1 MLVSFGAPAQGQ
13 TARNERREVPLPT
26 LRFPAGRN
34 AVEVPFEIESGWVV
48 IPVSANGSRPL
59 RFGRVRRGDAGTQ
72 PEIVNSLNQHRGKMQ
87 VHLVWRWWSA
97 GEEIHSSE
105 RARRR
110 PAAGAELGDPR
121 PRSLLG
127 LTAPLADFRQSS
139 SEVDWEKQVV
149 RFFEPA
155 GYKSQVQK
163 YFAVDVDDGGRPYT
177 MASVTAGARTIPVK
191 LVVDTGG
198 SHALSL
204 DVGSNSEIKIPEGA
218 SKTVLGR
225 GASGEIAGY
234 SGRVKALELGG
245 QTFKDVPTIFPD
257 SSSGTAGINGRQGN
271 LGSGILRRLKVIYD
285 YSREQMIV
293 APNKFS
299 HEPFGTVMSRMPASS
314 ITIAPATLPDYVG
327 RYGNKEI
334 SVKDGELYY
343 QRLGGRGA
351 VLRATAKDRF
361 ALNTDAQINFLR
373 NPSGVVTEMVIDW
386 VDRDKEQLK
395 REAAT
400 TINQS
405 NSQPEQP
412 QTQPRLSAAEQEV
425 RNLEREWLDAYEQHD
440 GEAMDRILADDF
452 KLTRSG
458 GQTQSKADVIAGLK
472 AARDARRTEPKFST
486 DDVQS
491 RVEGDTV
498 ILTGRFIQKMEGD
511 GQTMTARYTDTY
523 RKRAG
528 RWQVIASQLTPI
540 PGKMP
545 NRLTDTE
552 IVKVTESYLAQA
564 VAEDTFSGAVLITS
578 DGKPIFEKAYG
589 LANKSANTPNNIDTK
604 FNLGSINKSFTSVAI
619 AQLAQQGRLSFND
632 PINKYLPDYPNK
644 AVAAK
649 VTIHQLLTHTSGMG
663 NYFNEEFMKRRA
675 GLKTLADLL
684 PLFVNETLAF
694 EPGEKMQYS
703 NAGYVVLGLII
714 EKLTG
719 QNYFDYVRE
728 HIFKPAGMKDTDSYE
743 LEQRVSNLAIGYT
756 SVGPTGRPEPGPRKD
771 NTPHLTG
778 RGSSAGGGYSTLGDM
793 LKFGQALVAHKLLNQ
808 QYTDIVLSNQMRP
821 GQPPA
826 GYGFFSI
833 EVNGTRAFGNNGG
846 GPGTNSTFTVYP
858 ELGYTVVVLSNYDP
872 PSASKVTSKIRDLL
886 MAK

>member
-1 MLVSFGAPAQGQ
+1 MHLRNRFCFTAIVLVMLVSTAAPAQGQ
-13 TARNERREVPLPT
+13 TARNERREMPLPT
-26 LRFPAGRN
+26 LRFPAGRD
-34 AVEVPFEIESGWVV
+34 AVEVPFEIESGWMV

-59 RFGRVRRGDAGTQ
+59 RFVLDSGAGGAAITN
-72 PEIVNSLNQHRGKMQ
+72 PEIVNSLNLNIVGKMQ
-87 VHLVWRWWSA
+87 VRGAGGGGAAAEVSVADNVTFGIGGIELANGSLAIHASRSGFDGIIGRPIFAKLVV
-97 GEEIHSSE
+97 
-105 RARRR
+105 
-110 PAAGAELGDPR
+110 
-121 PRSLLG
+121 
-127 LTAPLADFRQSS
+127 
-139 SEVDWEKQVV
+139 EVDWEKQVV

-155 GYKSQVQK
+155 RYKYSGSGTILPLS
-163 YFAVDVDDGGRPYT
+163 FDDGGRPYT
-177 MASVTAGARTIPVK
+177 MASVTAGAKTIPVK

-204 DVGSNSEIKIPEGA
+204 DVGSNSEIKIPEGV

-225 GASGEIAGY
+225 GAGGEIAGY
-234 SGRVKALELGG
+234 TGRVKALELGG

-257 SSSGTAGINGRQGN
+257 SSSGTTGINGRQGN

-293 APNKFS
+293 EPNKFS
-299 HEPFGTVMSRMPASS
+299 NEPFGTMMPRMPASS
-314 ITIAPATLPDYVG
+314 IAIAPATLPDYVG

-351 VLRATAKDRF
+351 VLRATARDKF
-361 ALNTDAQINFLR
+361 ALNTDAQISFLR
-373 NPSGVVTEMVIDW
+373 DPNGVVTEMVIDW
-386 VDRDKEQLK
+386 VERDKEQLK

-400 TINQS
+400 TINQ
-405 NSQPEQP
+405 
-412 QTQPRLSAAEQEV
+412 L
-425 RNLEREWLDAYEQHD
+425 
-440 GEAMDRILADDF
+440 
-452 KLTRSG
+452 
-458 GQTQSKADVIAGLK
+458 
-472 AARDARRTEPKFST
+472 
-486 DDVQS
+486 
-491 RVEGDTV
+491 
-498 ILTGRFIQKMEGD
+498 
-511 GQTMTARYTDTY
+511 
-523 RKRAG
+523 
-528 RWQVIASQLTPI
+528 QLTPI
-540 PGKMP
+540 PGQMP

-552 IVKVTESYLAQA
+552 IVKETESYLAQP
-564 VAEDTFSGAVLITS
+564 VAEDTFSGAVLIAR
-578 DGKPIFEKAYG
+578 DGKPIFERAYG
-589 LANKSANTPNNIDTK
+589 LANKSGNTPNNMDTK

-632 PINKYLPDYPNK
+632 PISKYLPDYPNK

-719 QNYFDYVRE
+719 RNYFDYVRDR
-728 HIFKPAGMKDTDSYE
+728 IFKPAGMKDTDSYE
-743 LEQRVSNLAIGYT
+743 LEQKVPNLAIGYT
-756 SVGPTGRPEPGPRKD
+756 SMGQTGRPEPGPRQD

-793 LKFGQALVAHKLLNQ
+793 LKFGQALVGHKLLNPH
-808 QYTDIVLSNQMRP
+808 YTDIVLSNQMPP

-872 PSASKVTSKIRDLL
+872 PSASKITSKIRDLL
-886 MAK
+886 TAK